1 MNLKD
6 PTITIVNTDG
16 NCWQLTAQGLLSGVD
31 GLESV
36 SFTVLTPRSEQSLP
50 KLTNVAIQRAIEL
63 LHGHLSVAR

>member
-16 NCWQLTAQGLLSGVD
+16 DSWQLTAQGLLSGVD

-36 SFTVLTPRSEQSLP
+36 SFTVLVPRSEQSLP
-50 KLTNVAIQRAIEL
+50 KLTNVAIHRAIEL
-63 LHGHLSVAR
+63 LQSHLSAAR

>member
-16 NCWQLTAQGLLSGVD
+16 DSWQLTAQGLLSGVD

-36 SFTVLTPRSEQSLP
+36 SFTVLVPRSEQSLP
-50 KLTNVAIQRAIEL
+50 KLTNDAIRRAIEL
-63 LHGHLSVAR
+63 LQGHLSVAR

>member
-16 NCWQLTAQGLLSGVD
+16 DSWQLTAQGLLSGVD

-36 SFTVLTPRSEQSLP
+36 SFTVLVPRSEQSLP
-50 KLTNVAIQRAIEL
+50 KLTNAAIRRAIEL
-63 LHGHLSVAR
+63 LQGHLSVDR